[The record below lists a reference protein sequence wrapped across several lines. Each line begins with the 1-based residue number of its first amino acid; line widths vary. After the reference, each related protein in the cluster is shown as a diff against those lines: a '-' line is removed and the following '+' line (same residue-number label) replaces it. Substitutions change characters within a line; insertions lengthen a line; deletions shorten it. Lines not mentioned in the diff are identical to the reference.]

1 MAKDRIVETDEEGQ
15 YDLSNVEQKRENADI
30 KRVKEGMAK
39 LTADLA
45 LIENGIAV
53 KRKREDVDKQVG
65 FNLKNNQMHVIPCNV
80 DKKVDQSK
88 TVYSP
93 IIPETIER
101 KNNSYNYVEHNRNG
115 NRNHNWTWSQNE
127 NNGRNDC
134 YNSRNNRYN
143 NNTWNNN
150 RYGPMA
156 KEAPPPYT
164 PKSPVY
170 CDVNGEPKIDQRKI
184 DIEPKLE
191 KNKIDGWGNK
201 SPDGEKSGWLYVSNA
216 AKS

>member
-1 MAKDRIVETDEEGQ
+1 MTKL
-15 YDLSNVEQKRENADI
+15 Y
-30 KRVKEGMAK
+30 KEGMAK

-80 DKKVDQSK
+80 DKKVDPSK

-93 IIPETIER
+93 IIPEKFER
-101 KNNSYNYVEHNRNG
+101 KTNCAFNYVEHNRNG
-115 NRNHNWTWSQNE
+115 NCNYNRTWSRNE
-127 NNGRNDC
+127 NTRQNDRYNNG
-134 YNSRNNRYN
+134 NNRYN
-143 NNTWNNN
+143 NNRNND

-156 KEAPPPYT
+156 KESPPPYT

-170 CDVNGEPKIDQRKI
+170 CDVYGEPKIDQRKL
-184 DIEPKLE
+184 DIVPKLE

-201 SPDGEKSGWLYVSNA
+201 SPNDKKSGWLYVSNA
-216 AKS
+216 AKSRKFD